1 MKAQSK
7 PTNKAT
13 LTAIELSSY
22 TPKSYA
28 EKVQRGIVSYGEKN
42 DFPEYLISLFYG
54 SPTHGAVTKTK
65 AQMMFGNGFTGDTEG
80 MLKVAKLNLNN
91 VAEKC
96 ALDFVIQGGYC
107 VELRYSLDR
116 SMIAAVKHVE
126 FERVRVEESNDDGE
140 IEWLWYC
147 EDWTDS
153 KKQREKK
160 RVKAF
165 DPSMK
170 DECPVQFLYIR
181 PFTAGLNHYPKPDYL
196 GAVNYIELE
205 KDISEFLINHM
216 NNGMSPSTWLHFLN
230 GEPDDDEKRKIERD
244 IKDKYSGSE
253 NAGSIIITY
262 SDGQD
267 RKPHIDQ
274 VEISDA
280 PKQWEFISNH
290 VTDKI
295 LIAHR
300 VTTPV
305 LFGVKE
311 AGQLGA
317 TQELEM
323 GARLFEMHV
332 IAPMR
337 RHIID
342 GFNTILM
349 ECGITSRITIQPR
362 ELFPVATPQPTPQ
375 PTPQALSKEV
385 KMEKMEKSDEEA
397 WIAHLEGKGEVIDMD
412 EWEVLYEED
421 VTGHESHEEAVRK
434 FQQIAMFDNYANPQ
448 EKSDWGDSGL
458 FKLRYKYE
466 GGVRTNSRDFCRV
479 MMNFSNQGLFYRYE
493 DIATMSDRGVN
504 GQLAPKGQS
513 TYDIFTHKGGAY
525 CHHYWRRVIF
535 FRKTEGGR
543 FLPKSKT
550 KEMENDKRVGNN
562 PNVPQKGAEGTR
574 PIDTPTRGKLNLSA
588 IVDKILGK

>member
-1 MKAQSK
+1 MKALSK
-7 PTNKAT
+7 PTN
-13 LTAIELSSY
+13 TANMTAVQLSKY
-22 TPKSYA
+22 TPKSYI
-28 EKVQRGIVSYGEKN
+28 ERVSKGIVNYGEKN

-65 AQMMFGNGFTGDTEG
+65 AQMIFGNGFAGDTAG
-80 MLKVAKLNLNN
+80 MLKVVQLNLND
-91 VAEKC
+91 VSEKC
-96 ALDFVIQGGYC
+96 ALDFVIQGGFC
-107 VELRYSLDR
+107 LEVRYSLDR
-116 SMIAAVKHVE
+116 TGIAAVKHVE
-126 FERVRVEESNDDGE
+126 FERVRVEECDEDGN
-140 IEWLWYC
+140 IEYLWYC
-147 EDWTDS
+147 DDWTDG
-153 KKQREKK
+153 KKLRDKK
-160 RVKAF
+160 RVKSF
-165 DPSMK
+165 DPAMK
-170 DECPVQFLYIR
+170 DECPVQFLYVR

-205 KDISEFLINHM
+205 QDISEFLINHI

-280 PKQWEFISNH
+280 PKQWEFISTH

-317 TQELEM
+317 TQELET

-337 RHIID
+337 RHIND
-342 GFNTILM
+342 AFNIVLM
-349 ECGITSRITIQPR
+349 ECGVASRIAIHAQ
-362 ELFPVATPQPTPQ
+362 ELFTAPTPQATPQ
-375 PTPQALSKEV
+375 PTPQALSKDV
-385 KMEKMEKSDEEA
+385 KMEKSDEDA
-397 WIAHLEGKGEVIDMD
+397 WMKHLEGKGEHVDMS

-421 VTGHESHEEAVRK
+421 VDGHESHDVAMNK
-434 FQQIAMFDNYANPQ
+434 FQQLAFFDNYANPQ
-448 EKSDWGDSGL
+448 DKSDWGDSGL

-466 GGVRTNSRDFCRV
+466 GGVRKNSRDFCRV
-479 MMNFSNQGLFYRYE
+479 MMRFSNEGLLYRYE

-504 GQLAPKGQS
+504 GNLAPAGES
-513 TYDIFTHKGGAY
+513 SYDLFMHKGGAY
-525 CHHYWRRVIF
+525 CHHNWRRVIF
-535 FRKTEGGR
+535 FRKTQEGR

-550 KEMENDKRVGNN
+550 GKMENDTRVGNN

-574 PIDTPTRGKLNLSA
+574 PIDTPTRGKLNLSV
-588 IVDKILGK
+588 IVDKILGR